1 MEYAL
6 YIVVILLFVAF
17 FKKPIKRISAHTN
30 DVITVNIQEDKVELY
45 ERAKIAKDTLIE
57 RCGENY
63 QTVEEIYNETT
74 KRTPKK
80 S

>member
-6 YIVVILLFVAF
+6 YIVALLVFVVF
-17 FKKPIKRISAHTN
+17 FKKPIKKISAHTN
-30 DVITVNIQEDKVELY
+30 DIVTVNIEEDKVELY

-57 RCGENY
+57 RCGPNY
-63 QTVEEIYNETT
+63 QTIEEIYNEMT

-80 S
+80 N

>member
-6 YIVVILLFVAF
+6 YIIVLLILVAF
-17 FKKPIKRISAHTN
+17 FKKPIKRISAHTT
-30 DVITVNIQEDKVELY
+30 DIITVNIQEDKVELY

-63 QTVEEIYNETT
+63 QTIEEIYNETT

-80 S
+80 N

>member
-6 YIVVILLFVAF
+6 YIIALLVFVAF
-17 FKKPIKRISAHTN
+17 FKKPIKKISAHTN
-30 DVITVNIQEDKVELY
+30 DIVTVNIEEDKVELY

-63 QTVEEIYNETT
+63 QTIEEIYNEMT

-80 S
+80 N